1 MRTLYSAILLV
12 ASFASAYAQQQKA
25 SEEFPSR
32 SIRIII
38 PFEPGGATDFL
49 ARPWAAKMSESLGQS
64 VVVENKGGANTILGT
79 GEVARAQPDGYT
91 LLIMPPNFLTNPALT
106 TTMPYKTPQDFES
119 VGLLVKYPQVLVAR
133 KEFPA
138 NNISELIA
146 LAKKDPNKI
155 TLASSGAGTQAHLSG
170 ELLMQMAG
178 INLVHVPFKGAG
190 PAISSLAGGHV
201 DLLFTAMSTAGPE
214 LESRNV
220 KLLGTTSISRLP
232 GLPNVQT
239 IDEQGL
245 SGFEAYVS
253 YGVIA
258 PAKTPRPIIDRLN
271 KEISRAVNDPA
282 VLKQLSTLGGDVR
295 VSSADEMDKFL
306 TSELTKW
313 TALIQKAG
321 IKPQ

>member
-1 MRTLYSAILLV
+1 MKSRPEELFSSPALACARKHLTKSVSLGEEMRTLYSAILLV

-201 DLLFTAMSTAGPE
+201 
-214 LESRNV
+214 
-220 KLLGTTSISRLP
+220 
-232 GLPNVQT
+232 
-239 IDEQGL
+239 
-245 SGFEAYVS
+245 
-253 YGVIA
+253 
-258 PAKTPRPIIDRLN
+258 
-271 KEISRAVNDPA
+271 A
-282 VLKQLSTLGGDVR
+282 VLALGLASLLLAVTGEGLARWVEDCFFQR
-295 VSSADEMDKFL
+295 EM
-306 TSELTKW
+306 E
-313 TALIQKAG
+313 
-321 IKPQ
+321 